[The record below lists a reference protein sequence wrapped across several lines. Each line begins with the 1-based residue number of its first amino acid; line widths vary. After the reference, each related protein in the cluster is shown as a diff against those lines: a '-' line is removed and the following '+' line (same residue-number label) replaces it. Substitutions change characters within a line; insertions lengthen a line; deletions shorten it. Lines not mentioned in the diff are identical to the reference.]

1 MKFNFLNENNT
12 LQRVNILYIQ
22 KIILLNEVII
32 TLEKEK
38 NQLEKDFEERTD
50 KFKFELLSIKEK
62 QSGNSLKNPIISYS
76 PIKTNL
82 IKSTKDFLNYNPDH
96 SKNDKG
102 YYDKEI
108 LENENRTVS
117 PNRLSDKPKNSSNN
131 INSPDYLNRN
141 TSINSNTFKKLTQ
154 INDLIFSLEKN
165 IPDLKKNY
173 QGLLIKINKNEGNS
187 LKFEKEINNIEES
200 INNKIDEFN
209 KLENYLMS

>member
-1 MKFNFLNENNT
+1 M
-12 LQRVNILYIQ
+12 
-22 KIILLNEVII
+22 
-32 TLEKEK
+32 
-38 NQLEKDFEERTD
+38 
-50 KFKFELLSIKEK
+50 
-62 QSGNSLKNPIISYS
+62 KNPIISYS